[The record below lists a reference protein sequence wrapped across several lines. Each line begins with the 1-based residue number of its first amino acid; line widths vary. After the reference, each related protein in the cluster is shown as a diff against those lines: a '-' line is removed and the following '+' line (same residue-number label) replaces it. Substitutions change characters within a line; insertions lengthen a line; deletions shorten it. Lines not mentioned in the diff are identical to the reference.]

1 MNYVYVVYLAF
12 GKIFGEDKE
21 INYNEEV
28 ITVFD
33 SQEKAEEY
41 CKLFADYNKEKNCC
55 ILNKNK
61 LTSELLTKIIHKF
74 DSSVKLKAID
84 FNEDNILFICKEEVY

>member
-41 CKLFADYNKEKNCC
+41 CKLFAD
-55 ILNKNK
+55 
-61 LTSELLTKIIHKF
+61 
-74 DSSVKLKAID
+74 
-84 FNEDNILFICKEEVY
+84 